1 MTLTKRNSEPIKL
14 WFEANYLRKIS
25 NKRQELQQLFDW
37 LDFKGIGRINT
48 MELFAVMLIAVE
60 GTAEA
65 VVQNIMQFF
74 GFQSFE
80 DFYRDELHFF
90 FDCLFRGLCNL
101 VITRGN

>member
-1 MTLTKRNSEPIKL
+1 M
-14 WFEANYLRKIS
+14 
-25 NKRQELQQLFDW
+25 
-37 LDFKGIGRINT
+37 
-48 MELFAVMLIAVE
+48 MLIAVE

-101 VITRGN
+101 VITRGNQLPEQRGKYVSQVEIVKLVKKVFGDKTESYERS